1 MEMMTMYEAMAH
13 LSDEA
18 QQVLIE
24 LERAHI
30 MEADALLLLPNGLAL
45 PVKGL
50 RSILRKPNR
59 YVAVPLPKDTL
70 PKTLYPD
77 VVYLQT
83 FADTDDIFAPY
94 GSDTV
99 YRVQPRKERGRT
111 GAYKL
116 PAPKTR

>member
-1 MEMMTMYEAMAH
+1 MLTMHEAMAQFTA
-13 LSDEA
+13 EA
-18 QQVLIE
+18 QQVLME

-30 MEADALLLLPNGLAL
+30 MEADALLLLPNGFAL

-50 RSILRKPNR
+50 RSILRKSDR
-59 YVAVPLPKDTL
+59 YVAVPLPKDDL

-77 VVYLQT
+77 VVYLRT

>member
-1 MEMMTMYEAMAH
+1 MERPMEQFTA
-13 LSDEA
+13 EA

-24 LERAHI
+24 LERAHL
-30 MEADALLLLPNGLAL
+30 MEADALLLLPNGFVL

-50 RSILRKPNR
+50 RSILRKPER
-59 YVAVPLPKDTL
+59 YVAVPLPKGDL

-77 VVYLQT
+77 VVYLRT

-94 GSDTV
+94 GADTV
-99 YRVQPRKERGRT
+99 YRVQLRKERGRT

-116 PAPKTR
+116 PSR